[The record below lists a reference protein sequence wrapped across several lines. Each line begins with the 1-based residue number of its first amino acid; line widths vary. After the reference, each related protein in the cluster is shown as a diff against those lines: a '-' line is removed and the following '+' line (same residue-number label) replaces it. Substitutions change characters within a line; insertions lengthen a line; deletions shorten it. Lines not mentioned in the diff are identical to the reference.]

1 MLVYGWSA
9 AEDIT
14 RRLPLAQKVATLP
27 AWDESQ
33 VEIPDELVV
42 IQHNWHELRLLMWD
56 YVGIVR
62 TTRRLERAL
71 RRITMLQQELDE
83 YYARFRVSN
92 NLLELRNLVQVAELS
107 YAARCCVRRAAV
119 CIIPSTI
126 RSRCLTAARR
136 YSPRSHKEIKVLGQS
151 GKAFRIL
158 LLWPADRQPVAET
171 LPCRR
176 GESQQ
181 HPMRRSQL
189 GLRHVST
196 QSQMPAHRPC
206 PFDERI
212 TNIHRQHHAKTFF
225 GNMLCGTGQQGGV
238 IERSGVPRLLSLRG
252 RAWHA
257 FGKKGGL
264 LIISS

>member
-1 MLVYGWSA
+1 M
-9 AEDIT
+9 
-14 RRLPLAQKVATLP
+14 
-27 AWDESQ
+27 
-33 VEIPDELVV
+33 EIPDELVV

-92 NLLELRNLVQVAELS
+92 NLLELRNLVQVAELIV
-107 YAARCCVRRAAV
+107 RCAMLRESRGLHYTLDYPQPLPDSG
-119 CIIPSTI
+119 PSI
-126 RSRCLTAARR
+126 L
-136 YSPRSHKEIKVLGQS
+136 SPGSHKEIKSSVRAVKPSEYCCS
-151 GKAFRIL
+151 GPRIASL
-158 LLWPADRQPVAET
+158 SLKHS
-171 LPCRR
+171 CRR
-176 GESQQ
+176 ESQQ

-225 GNMLCGTGQQGGV
+225 GNMLCGTGQQ
-238 IERSGVPRLLSLRG
+238 E
-252 RAWHA
+252 A
-257 FGKKGGL
+257 
-264 LIISS
+264 